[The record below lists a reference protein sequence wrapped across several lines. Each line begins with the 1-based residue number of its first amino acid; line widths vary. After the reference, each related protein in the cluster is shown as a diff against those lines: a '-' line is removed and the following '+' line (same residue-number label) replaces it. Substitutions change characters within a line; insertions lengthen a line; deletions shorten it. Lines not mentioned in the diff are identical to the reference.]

1 MKNKPLL
8 IIYLLIL
15 TVIMSCGGGGGGG
28 GAVSFSG
35 SNELHNGGDA
45 GGWGSGNTTGGG
57 IGGNGFSGSSSSD
70 GLLFETVP
78 SFFSP
83 IDHIDISLIV
93 NGSPVEI
100 TGLDI
105 YAKKEV
111 LGVSNGDKISGTAV
125 ITLADGSTRNAALA
139 ETTIGINTQLSFA
152 VTFRYILCDSAGN
165 AANVEGTYT
174 TAGGINVSG
183 ITWMCGGYS
192 IECWKTDSGT
202 AYAAGGVISGVSGD
216 VVLTAYYPAV
226 YTYTLVDSSGINPN
240 ITGTYT
246 SSGGIDVSGIT
257 WTNSNG
263 GSVLSWQSDTGVDYI
278 AGGIITNIS
287 GNITLT
293 ANYTVVQMYTY
304 TLIDSTSAQPNIV
317 GTYTAAGG
325 INVAG
330 ITWTGPMSNPV
341 SKWKSDTGTV
351 YTPDANG
358 RITGITGDITLTAYY
373 ANNYG
378 MPQGHTLFRYGP
390 APAVA
395 NLPGEVCFTL
405 PGGVPP
411 FTATAT
417 INGVAT
423 NAVTLTQTSSSGYT
437 SVAVAVNNSYGINA
451 GETIADTAT
460 ANGAE
465 IRIRIEDNSGD
476 VIDDSVHLVDCIE
489 NTSTGIKLNTN
500 NTLVVNNAT
509 SFTIPDSGY
518 VNGDAIGTAIP
529 NDAFRNS
536 TGLGSI
542 ALPSTITTISAGT
555 MSGTHPYANAQGAF
569 SGSSITS
576 LTATGLRT
584 IGNGSFTNS
593 SISTIDLS
601 SVTTIGRYAFTGCT
615 GLSSVNLSSLTT
627 LSGSAFAD
635 CSSLSSV
642 TWWGAG
648 GPSTI
653 PERAFDGTA
662 LTSSSFTSF
671 PSIVTTIENKAFANT
686 GITDISWLFD
696 TSVNTIADDAFD
708 GCSLS
713 GLTVPDTITDIT
725 SVMPKFKNLGITEVT
740 FSGLTT
746 VGANTFKDFTSLETI
761 TITGSELV
769 MYAVPGGPD
778 ASRSKWGSNIFTNC
792 SSLQTIDCTSCSEVH
807 YTGGVLPNSGAFASS
822 GVVKLG
828 TSLSRLVLGAC
839 SVQPGMHFEYAGSS
853 TELLPGG
860 SVNTERYGGPTSST
874 DNGNVKVHCLS
885 DDVWLEFSDTS
896 ISWTVTTAP

>member
-1 MKNKPLL
+1 M
-8 IIYLLIL
+8 
-15 TVIMSCGGGGGGG
+15 
-28 GAVSFSG
+28 
-35 SNELHNGGDA
+35 
-45 GGWGSGNTTGGG
+45 
-57 IGGNGFSGSSSSD
+57 
-70 GLLFETVP
+70 
-78 SFFSP
+78 
-83 IDHIDISLIV
+83 
-93 NGSPVEI
+93 
-100 TGLDI
+100 
-105 YAKKEV
+105 

-423 NAVTLTQTSSSGYT
+423 SAVTLTQTSSSGYT

-476 VIDDSVHLVDCIE
+476 VINDSVRLVDCIE

-509 SFTIPDSGY
+509 SFTIPDSGI
-518 VNGDAIGTAIP
+518 VNGEGIGNAIP
-529 NDAFRNS
+529 SDAFRDNNS
-536 TGLGSI
+536 ITSLTLPDAITNINAGSYDTTNP
-542 ALPSTITTISAGT
+542 ADST
-555 MSGTHPYANAQGAF
+555 GAF
-569 SGSSITS
+569 SGSSIQT
-576 LTATGLRT
+576 LTASHLGVIGAAAFANSQITT
-584 IGNGSFTNS
+584 ITDWSTV
-593 SISTIDLS
+593 SIIGYCAFANCTQLDNVDLS
-601 SVTTIGRYAFTGCT
+601 HLISFYSHAFYGCSNLTNVGWTSGGNSYILGTIPNYAFDGAKLSDTVISNIPNTVWSINTRSFANCSGLQYITIPDSITSIGGFAFAECNNLLTVTLPNSNCTYNGNIFRNCSGLHKITAQYTTFNDPNGAFTG
-615 GLSSVNLSSLTT
+615 LQSLNELDLTACSNVT
-627 LSGSAFAD
+627 LRAEMLTA
-635 CSSLSSV
+635 SV
-642 TWWGAG
+642 TGTV
-648 GPSTI
+648 TI
-653 PERAFDGTA
+653 
-662 LTSSSFTSF
+662 
-671 PSIVTTIENKAFANT
+671 
-686 GITDISWLFD
+686 
-696 TSVNTIADDAFD
+696 
-708 GCSLS
+708 
-713 GLTVPDTITDIT
+713 
-725 SVMPKFKNLGITEVT
+725 
-740 FSGLTT
+740 
-746 VGANTFKDFTSLETI
+746 
-761 TITGSELV
+761 
-769 MYAVPGGPD
+769 
-778 ASRSKWGSNIFTNC
+778 
-792 SSLQTIDCTSCSEVH
+792 
-807 YTGGVLPNSGAFASS
+807 
-822 GVVKLG
+822 KLG
-828 TSLSRLVLGAC
+828 TSLGSLILTGNEGF
-839 SVQPGMHFEYAGSS
+839 STTPIFEYAGIS
-853 TELLPGG
+853 TQWTTIAAGFNLPNSWGNHPINVQCSDG
-860 SVNTERYGGPTSST
+860 VTLQWNGAAWNTVP
-874 DNGNVKVHCLS
+874 
-885 DDVWLEFSDTS
+885 
-896 ISWTVTTAP
+896 